1 MTIIAG
7 VDIGN
12 NSTEV
17 ALAEIE
23 AGGRVSFLASSLV
36 PTTGIK
42 GTVDNVPGVKRALEE
57 AVARA
62 GCRLSDISH
71 LRLNEATPV
80 IADVAMEAITET
92 VITESTMIGHN
103 PATPGGTGLGVGTTV
118 PVDQL
123 PSCTPGDRVVA
134 VVPASVP
141 YDTAAR
147 LINQAL
153 EKGVDVQGAIAQR
166 DDGVLI
172 YNRVKKPIPVV
183 DEVQFL
189 ERVPLSM
196 RAAVE
201 VAPPG
206 GVIQTLSN
214 PYGIA
219 TVFELTPEETRNV
232 VPVARA
238 LIGNRSAVVIK
249 TPAGDVRER
258 RIPAGRV
265 ILEGEKGRVEV
276 DLEEGAGQI
285 MAALDRVAP
294 LVDASGT
301 PGTNVGGMLEK
312 VRQVMADLSGQ
323 SRDEV
328 RIRDI
333 LAVDTLVPQ
342 RVVGGLAGEFSNENA
357 VALAA
362 MVRTSRFPM
371 EEIARRLEAELGFRV
386 EVGGVEAQMAILGA
400 LTTPGVDR
408 PVAILDLGGGSTDAA
423 FINREGKLNF
433 VHLAGAGELVT
444 MLIASEL
451 GLEDRH
457 LAEEIKRYPLAK
469 VESLF
474 HIRMEDG
481 TVVFYDQAL
490 DSGVFGRVV
499 VVKNGGELVP
509 VPVGESVEK
518 IRAVRRSAKEKVFV
532 TNALRALSQVAPGQ
546 NIRLIDFVVLVGG
559 SALDFEVPHL
569 ISDALAQYGV
579 VTGRANIR
587 GTEGPRNAV
596 ATGLVISAV
605 DGRFGGTGR

>member
-17 ALAEIE
+17 ALAEVE

-62 GCRLSDISH
+62 GCRLRDISL

-123 PSCTPGDRVVA
+123 PSCAPGDRVVA
-134 VVPASVP
+134 VVPASIT

-153 EKGVDVQGAIAQR
+153 DKGVDVQGAIAQR

-172 YNRVKKPIPVV
+172 YNRVKKPMPVV
-183 DEVQFL
+183 DEVQYL

-265 ILEGEKGRVEV
+265 ILEGEKGRAEV

-342 RVVGGLAGEFSNENA
+342 KVVGGLAGEFSNENA

-423 FINREGKLNF
+423 FINQEGKLSF

-490 DSGVFGRVV
+490 DPGVFGRVV
-499 VVKNGGELVP
+499 VVKEGGELVP
-509 VPVGESVEK
+509 VPVSESVEK

-532 TNALRALSQVAPGQ
+532 TNAFRALSQVAPGQ

-569 ISDALAQYGV
+569 ISDALAHYGV

-596 ATGLVISAV
+596 ATGLVLSAV
-605 DGRFGGTGR
+605 DGRVGGARR

>member
-17 ALAEIE
+17 ALAKIE

-36 PTTGIK
+36 PTTGVK
-42 GTVDNVPGVKRALEE
+42 GTVENVPGVKRALEE
-57 AVARA
+57 AVVRA
-62 GCRLSDISH
+62 GCRLNDISL

-103 PATPGGTGLGVGTTV
+103 PATPGGTGLGVGRTV
-118 PVDQL
+118 VVDRL
-123 PSCTPGDRVVA
+123 PSCTPGDHVVA
-134 VVPASVP
+134 VVPAGIT
-141 YDTAAR
+141 YDIAAS

-153 EKGVDVQGAIAQR
+153 DKDVDVQGAIVQR

-196 RAAVE
+196 HAAVE

-219 TVFELTPEETRNV
+219 TVFNLTPEETRNV

-238 LIGNRSAVVIK
+238 LMGNRSAVVIK

-258 RIPAGRV
+258 RIPAGRL
-265 ILEGEKGRVEV
+265 ILEGERGRADV
-276 DLEEGAGQI
+276 DLEEGAEQI
-285 MAALDRVAP
+285 MAALDRVGP

-312 VRQVMADLSGQ
+312 VRQVMANLSGQ
-323 SRDEV
+323 SRDQV

-371 EEIARRLEAELGFRV
+371 EEIARKLEAELDLRV
-386 EVGGVEAQMAILGA
+386 EIGGVEAQMAIMGA
-400 LTTPGVDR
+400 MTTPGVDR

-423 FINREGKLNF
+423 FINQEGRLSF

-451 GLEDRH
+451 GLEDRL

-481 TVVFYDQAL
+481 TVVFYDRAL
-490 DSGVFGRVV
+490 DPGVFGRVT
-499 VVKNGGELVP
+499 VVKEGGELVP
-509 VPVGESVEK
+509 VTINGSVEK
-518 IRAVRRSAKEKVFV
+518 IRAVRRAAKKKVFV
-532 TNALRALSQVAPGQ
+532 TNAFRALSHVAPGK

-559 SALDFEVPHL
+559 SALDFEVPHF
-569 ISDALAQYGV
+569 ISDALAHYGV

-596 ATGLVISAV
+596 ATGLVLSAV
-605 DGRFGGTGR
+605 NGQAGGARR

>member
-17 ALAEIE
+17 ALAEIS
-23 AGGRVSFLASSLV
+23 AGGQVRFLASALV
-36 PTTGIK
+36 PTTGVK
-42 GTVDNVPGVKRALEE
+42 GTVDNVPGVKRAMEE
-57 AVARA
+57 TLARA
-62 GCRLSDISH
+62 GRRLAEVSL

-103 PATPGGTGLGVGTTV
+103 PSTPGGKGLGVGRTV
-118 PVDQL
+118 PVDRA
-123 PSCTPGDRVVA
+123 PSSDPGDRVVA
-134 VVPASVP
+134 VVPANISF
-141 YDTAAR
+141 DTAAR
-147 LINQAL
+147 LINEAL
-153 EKGVDVQGAIAQR
+153 DRGVDVQGAIVQR

-172 YNRVKKPIPVV
+172 HNRLRKPIPLV

-189 ERVPLSM
+189 DRVPLHMFS
-196 RAAVE
+196 AVE
-201 VAPPG
+201 VAPAG

-232 VPVARA
+232 MPMARA

-249 TPAGDVRER
+249 TPAGDVKER

-265 ILEGEKGRVEV
+265 LLRGEKGLAEV
-276 DLEEGAGQI
+276 DLEEGAGAI
-285 MAALDRVAP
+285 MAALTKVEP
-294 LVDASGT
+294 LIDASGV

-323 SRDEV
+323 PREDIC
-328 RIRDI
+328 IRDI

-362 MVRTSRFPM
+362 MVRTNRFPM
-371 EEIARRLEAELGFRV
+371 EEIARRLEDELGLRT
-386 EVGGVEAQMAILGA
+386 EIGGVEAQMAIYGA
-400 LTTPGVDR
+400 LTTPGATQ
-408 PVAILDLGGGSTDAA
+408 PLAILDLGGGSTDAA
-423 FINREGKLNF
+423 FINGAGKLTL
-433 VHLAGAGELVT
+433 VHQAGAGELVT

-451 GLEDRH
+451 GLEDRS
-457 LAEEIKRYPLAK
+457 LAEDIKRCPLAK

-481 TVVFYDQAL
+481 TVLFYEQPL
-490 DSGVFGRVV
+490 DPGVFGRVV
-499 VVKNGGELVP
+499 VVKERDELVP
-509 VPVGESVEK
+509 LPTHQSVEK
-518 IRAVRRSAKEKVFV
+518 IRAVRRAAKQQVFV
-532 TNALRALSQVAPGQ
+532 TNGLRALHHVAPGE
-546 NIRLIDFVVLVGG
+546 NIRLIDFLVLVGG

-579 VTGRANIR
+579 VTGRANVR
-587 GTEGPRNAV
+587 STEGPRNAV
-596 ATGLVISAV
+596 ATGLVLSAMQAV
-605 DGRFGGTGR
+605 

>member
-1 MTIIAG
+1 MNIIAG

-17 ALAEIE
+17 ALAEI
-23 AGGRVSFLASSLV
+23 AGGQQARFLASSLV
-36 PTTGIK
+36 STTGIK
-42 GTVDNVPGVKRALEE
+42 GTVDNIPGIKRALKE

-62 GCRLSDISH
+62 GRRMEEVSL

-103 PATPGGTGLGVGTTV
+103 PFTPGGSGLGTGRTV
-118 PVDQL
+118 PIDRATF
-123 PSCTPGDRVVA
+123 SAPGEKVVA
-134 VVPASVP
+134 VVPASVS
-141 YDTAAR
+141 YEAAAR
-147 LINQAL
+147 MINEAL
-153 EKGVDVQGAIAQR
+153 DKGVHVQGAVVQR

-172 YNRVKKPIPVV
+172 YNRVRKSIPVV
-183 DEVQFL
+183 DEVQFIDRL
-189 ERVPLSM
+189 PLNM
-196 RAAVE
+196 PAAVE
-201 VAPPG
+201 VAPAG

-219 TVFELTPEETRNV
+219 TIFSLTPDETRNV

-238 LIGNRSAVVIK
+238 LTGNRSAVVIK
-249 TPAGDVRER
+249 TPAGDVKER
-258 RIPAGRV
+258 RIPAGRL
-265 ILEGEKGRVEV
+265 ILEGEKGKAEV
-276 DLEEGAGQI
+276 DLEEGAEAI
-285 MAALDRVAP
+285 MSLLNKLKP
-294 LVDASGT
+294 LSDTSGT
-301 PGTNVGGMLEK
+301 PGSNVGGMLEK
-312 VRQVMADLSGQ
+312 VRQVMAELSGQ
-323 SRDEV
+323 SREGI

-342 RVVGGLAGEFSNENA
+342 RVVGGLAGEFSDENA
-357 VALAA
+357 VVLAA

-371 EEIARRLEAELGFRV
+371 QEIARRLESELGLRV
-386 EVGGVEAQMAILGA
+386 EIGGVEAQMAILGA

-423 FINREGKLNF
+423 FINRKGEMNV
-433 VHLAGAGELVT
+433 VHQAGAGELVT

-474 HIRMEDG
+474 HLRMEDG
-481 TVVFYDQAL
+481 TVLFYDKAL
-490 DSGVFGRVV
+490 DPGVFGRVV
-499 VVKNGGELVP
+499 AVKDRDVLVP
-509 VPVGESVEK
+509 LPVHHAVDK
-518 IRAVRRSAKEKVFV
+518 IRSVRRAAKQKVFV
-532 TNALRALSQVAPGQ
+532 VNALRALTQVAPGE

-569 ISDALAQYGV
+569 ISDALAGNGV
-579 VTGRANIR
+579 VTGRANVR
-587 GTEGPRNAV
+587 GVEGPRNAV
-596 ATGLVISAV
+596 ATGLVLSAFN
-605 DGRFGGTGR
+605 GRNGGF

>member
-1 MTIIAG
+1 
-7 VDIGN
+7 
-12 NSTEV
+12 
-17 ALAEIE
+17 
-23 AGGRVSFLASSLV
+23 
-36 PTTGIK
+36 
-42 GTVDNVPGVKRALEE
+42 
-57 AVARA
+57 
-62 GCRLSDISH
+62 
-71 LRLNEATPV
+71 
-80 IADVAMEAITET
+80 
-92 VITESTMIGHN
+92 
-103 PATPGGTGLGVGTTV
+103 
-118 PVDQL
+118 
-123 PSCTPGDRVVA
+123 
-134 VVPASVP
+134 
-141 YDTAAR
+141 

-153 EKGVDVQGAIAQR
+153 DKGVDVQGAIAQR

-172 YNRVKKPIPVV
+172 YNRVKKPMPVV
-183 DEVQFL
+183 DEVQYL

-265 ILEGEKGRVEV
+265 ILEGEKGRAEV

-342 RVVGGLAGEFSNENA
+342 KVVGGLAGEFSNENA

-423 FINREGKLNF
+423 FINQEGKLSF

-490 DSGVFGRVV
+490 DPGVFGRVV
-499 VVKNGGELVP
+499 VVKEGGELVP
-509 VPVGESVEK
+509 VPVSESVEK

-532 TNALRALSQVAPGQ
+532 T
-546 NIRLIDFVVLVGG
+546 
-559 SALDFEVPHL
+559 
-569 ISDALAQYGV
+569 
-579 VTGRANIR
+579 
-587 GTEGPRNAV
+587 
-596 ATGLVISAV
+596 
-605 DGRFGGTGR
+605 